1 MNLINNMKVSYP
13 MVISAEDF
21 YALIE
26 TLNGNYVLKQF
37 DKIKDTDSVE
47 QEFYGTKDQ
56 VTKQVRKH
64 INELKQ
70 GI

>member
-1 MNLINNMKVSYP
+1 MKVSRA

-47 QEFYGTKDQ
+47 QEFYGTLDEVK
-56 VTKQVRKH
+56 KQSRKH
-64 INELKQ
+64 INELKK
-70 GI
+70 G